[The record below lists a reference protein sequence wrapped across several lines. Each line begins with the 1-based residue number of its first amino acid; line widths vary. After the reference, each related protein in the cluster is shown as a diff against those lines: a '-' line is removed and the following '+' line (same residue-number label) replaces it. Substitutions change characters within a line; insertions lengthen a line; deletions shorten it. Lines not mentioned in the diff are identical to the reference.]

1 MRKSGLIFL
10 LAFVV
15 PIGFALW
22 WWGTFADAQIE
33 IVERGP
39 YRYAYGVYSGDYSK
53 IPRWKA
59 EVTQALA
66 AQNVARGTPVTALL
80 DDPRSTAIRDRRV
93 EIGYLIAAEARVAPP
108 LRVAQIARRRV
119 VLVRVKASPLMAPGK
134 AYAALIDYASE
145 HGIAFRLP
153 TFELYRDGV
162 LELEMPVD
170 RPSGSSP
177 A

>member
-1 MRKSGLIFL
+1 MRKSGLIFF

-22 WWGTFADAQIE
+22 WWGTFADARIE

-59 EVTQALA
+59 EVTQALN
-66 AQNVARGTPVTALL
+66 AQKITRGTPVTALL
-80 DDPRSTAIRDRRV
+80 DDPRRTAVPERRV
-93 EIGYLIAAEARVAPP
+93 EIGYLIAADARVAAP
-108 LRVAQIARRRV
+108 LRVGEIPRRRV
-119 VLVRVKASPLMAPGK
+119 VLVRVEASPLMAPGK
-134 AYAALIDYASE
+134 AYAALIEYAATNN
-145 HGIAFRLP
+145 IVFRLP

-162 LELEMPVD
+162 LEVEM
-170 RPSGSSP
+170 
-177 A
+177 AL